1 VNSFAPAAANPILN
15 SEAFA
20 TSNLANTNTRI
31 NQVSSFAPVA
41 ANPILNSE
49 ALTTSNLVNTNTQF
63 NQVSGLSPVATSLVE
78 SQTFNETSAHSAR
91 IQQYQENN
99 QQLAS
104 VSRPRIQRT
113 QYFQQSKHS
122 ASNKSNSSADNS
134 KRVYIDN
141 VVMKSDNLAHD
152 FEQLMELAG

>member
-1 VNSFAPAAANPILN
+1 M
-15 SEAFA
+15 
-20 TSNLANTNTRI
+20 
-31 NQVSSFAPVA
+31 SSFAPVA
-41 ANPILNSE
+41 TNQALSTKAYTTNNLAN
-49 ALTTSNLVNTNTQF
+49 ANTQF
-63 NQVSGLSPVATSLVE
+63 NQFGGLSPVAASLVE
-78 SQTFNETSAHSAR
+78 SQTFNETTAHSER

-99 QQLAS
+99 QQLAK

-113 QYFQQSKHS
+113 QYFQQSRQS
-122 ASNKSNSSADNS
+122 TNNNSNASTDNS